1 MTISLQGQ
9 VVVVTGGA
17 RRLGRAIALVCARAG
32 ADVAI
37 TYNRS
42 EGEARQTVE
51 QLQNAGQDSARF
63 ACFRADV
70 SRVGDVVRLTEDVL
84 QTFGRVTALVNNAAV
99 FRRTPFATLTE
110 ADFDDHIA
118 ANLKGP
124 YLLSKSFGDIFCE
137 RFDEQGAG
145 AIVNIADIHGLRP
158 LKNYIP
164 YCVSKAGLVMLTE
177 AMAKALAPH
186 ARVNCICPGTIL
198 PPSETQGEDDGE
210 GGDDE
215 ASLAARVPLGRL
227 GTPEEIAQAVA
238 FLLGGPGFISGAILP
253 VDGAQRL
260 R

>member
-17 RRLGRAIALVCARAG
+17 RRVGRAIALACARAG

-42 EGEARQTVE
+42 EGEARETVKE
-51 QLQNAGQDSARF
+51 LRSAGQGGARF
-63 ACFRADV
+63 ACFGADV
-70 SRVGDVVRLTEDVL
+70 SRAADVSRLTADVL
-84 QTFGRVTALVNNAAV
+84 QTFGRATSMVNNAAI
-99 FRRTPFATLTE
+99 FRRTPFDALTE

-124 YLLSKSFGDIFCE
+124 YLLSKSFGDIFRE
-137 RFDEQGAG
+137 RFAEQGAG

-186 ARVNCICPGTIL
+186 ARVNCICPGVIL
-198 PPSETQGEDDGE
+198 PPSQTQGEDDGE
-210 GGDDE
+210 FADDE
-215 ASLAARVPLGRL
+215 ASLAARVPLGRI
-227 GTPEEIAQAVA
+227 GTPEEIAHAVV
-238 FLLGGPGFISGAILP
+238 FLIGGPGFISGAVLP